1 MIVLLSL
8 ASICFLSFIYL
19 DNVRVGGFCN
29 EDKQCTGSNNSETC
43 KDGRCQ
49 CSDRYILLDLEC
61 IQGICPQIIYHMID
75 ILYNYLYVLK
85 ITLSIYWFISLFFEQ
100 KKMCRIVWYNDYCNI
115 NIKSGISLTISIQWN
130 YIICVGNLSLSQSC
144 IVHEQCSLSNYSRC
158 VNETCKCMK
167 GYTAE
172 NFTSCIKCMVFISL
186 FTSMKLHYA
195 CNNKCIIMCNPPK

>member
-1 MIVLLSL
+1 MFRQIHFAWFGVYTR
-8 ASICFLSFIYL
+8 YL
-19 DNVRVGGFCN
+19 P
-29 EDKQCTGSNNSETC
+29 SNNIPY
-43 KDGRCQ
+43 DWH
-49 CSDRYILLDLEC
+49 I
-61 IQGICPQIIYHMID
+61 IQLFVCFE
-75 ILYNYLYVLK
+75 
-85 ITLSIYWFISLFFEQ
+85 ITLNKYWFISLFFEQ